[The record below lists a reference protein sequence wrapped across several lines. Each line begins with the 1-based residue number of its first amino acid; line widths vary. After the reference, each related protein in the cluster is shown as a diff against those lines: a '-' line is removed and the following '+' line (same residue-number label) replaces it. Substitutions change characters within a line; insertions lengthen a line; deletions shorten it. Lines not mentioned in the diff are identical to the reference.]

1 MNSPFAPSPAASI
14 LSRITA
20 VERGHPAPSIEA
32 LAYSDPDEIN
42 IKDIAPHVFAAANE
56 ARRRIKGP
64 GKVTVSLS
72 FNPDRGT
79 LELLPPD
86 RKTLDRLLDLGPEAT
101 VTITW

>member
-1 MNSPFAPSPAASI
+1 MTATFTTSPFASVLDQVRAG
-14 LSRITA
+14 
-20 VERGHPAPSIEA
+20 ERHPAPSIEA
-32 LAYSDPDEIN
+32 LAYSEPDKNN
-42 IKDIAPHVFAAANE
+42 IKEIAPHVFAAANE

-64 GKVTVSLS
+64 GKVSVSLT

-101 VTITW
+101 VTINW